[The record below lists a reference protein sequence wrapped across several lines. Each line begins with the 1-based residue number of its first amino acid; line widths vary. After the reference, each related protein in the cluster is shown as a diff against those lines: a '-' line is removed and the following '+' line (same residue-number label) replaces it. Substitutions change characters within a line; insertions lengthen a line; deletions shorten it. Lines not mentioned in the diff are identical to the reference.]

1 MIERKTNYIWNEFNS
16 IVVKYKHFS
25 ISGRSPTQL
34 GNEENYIILLVHHI
48 LKRALTELANTLKNV
63 LEQKFL

>member
-1 MIERKTNYIWNEFNS
+1 MIERKTNYIWNELNS

-25 ISGRSPTQL
+25 ILGRSPTQL